1 MRETDS
7 RAPELYPSASRK
19 RILPDT
25 CRRTERVVRTKKPG
39 ASAIRAYGFPFD
51 TPTERGF
58 PFQIE
63 KKAGKST
70 AETRLAVAVFPRCGQ
85 KSGAMRTNGPRIA
98 HKKSVFSAWPS
109 ATLRKESGVF
119 AGKELKSANKRN
131 EMYRNPFHLERIRKS
146 VRQRKQEIYCFLS
159 QKTKICLPFVS
170 LHTARGISGCGKR
183 KGLTGKAE
191 RTV

>member
-1 MRETDS
+1 MRKTDS
-7 RAPELYPSASRK
+7 HAPELFPSVSRK

-58 PFQIE
+58 PCQIE

-70 AETRLAVAVFPRCGQ
+70 AGTRLAVAVFPRYGQ

-109 ATLRKESGVF
+109 ASLRKESGVF
-119 AGKELKSANKRN
+119 AEKQLKSANKCN
-131 EMYRNPFHLERIRKS
+131 KTYRNPFHLERIRKGI
-146 VRQRKQEIYCFLS
+146 RQQKQETCCFLS
-159 QKTKICLPFVS
+159 QQTEICLPFVS
-170 LHTARGISGCGKR
+170 LHTVCDISEC
-183 KGLTGKAE
+183 
-191 RTV
+191 

>member
-1 MRETDS
+1 MRKTDS
-7 RAPELYPSASRK
+7 HATELYPSVSRK

-58 PFQIE
+58 PCQIE

-70 AETRLAVAVFPRCGQ
+70 AGTRLAVAVFPRYGQ

-109 ATLRKESGVF
+109 ASLRKETDVF
-119 AGKELKSANKRN
+119 VGKQLKSANRCN
-131 EMYRNPFHLERIRKS
+131 EICRKPFYLERITKS
-146 VRQRKQEIYCFLS
+146 VCQQKCTIHCFL
-159 QKTKICLPFVS
+159 T
-170 LHTARGISGCGKR
+170 
-183 KGLTGKAE
+183 
-191 RTV
+191 

>member
-7 RAPELYPSASRK
+7 RAPELYPSVSRK

-25 CRRTERVVRTKKPG
+25 YRRTERVVRTKKPG

-70 AETRLAVAVFPRCGQ
+70 AETRLAVAVFPRCRQ

-119 AGKELKSANKRN
+119 AEKELKSANKCDKT
-131 EMYRNPFHLERIRKS
+131 YRNPFHLERIRKGS
-146 VRQRKQEIYCFLS
+146 RQKNRKICCFLS
-159 QKTKICLPFVS
+159 QKTKIHLPFVS
-170 LHTARGISGCGKR
+170 LHTARDISGCGKR